1 MDRDL
6 NQGGQN
12 LLTRITHGQLQ
23 QFYASGY
30 WRDET
35 LYDLAAARAGTTPNK
50 IAVRDS
56 YRAVSF
62 SELVDLADRIA
73 ADLMSAGLRAG
84 DRVAAW
90 MSNRVEIAPLLL
102 ACSRQGFVLCPSLH
116 RNHTVAD
123 IVALMKRCSARAIYV
138 EEGYGANTDCEDVF
152 AQLTE
157 LDHVRKLV
165 RLKPAG
171 ETTDPVATTLAVT
184 SSAAAGPA
192 GHADDIVYL
201 AFTSGTTGEPK
212 GVLHSNNT
220 LLANARQIA
229 ADWNFDTRSVT
240 YTLSPL
246 SHNLG
251 FGALIVTIL
260 VGGEIVLHDL
270 PRGASLLARLR
281 EIGATFIFGVPTHAA
296 DLLQELD
303 LAGGAKLERLRGFRI
318 SGGAV
323 PPSVAERLLSH
334 GITPQSG
341 YGMTE
346 ACSHHY
352 TLPTE
357 SAEKI
362 INTSGRV
369 CGGYEVSIFSTDD
382 PDVPIPAGE
391 IGQIGGRGGSL
402 MLGYLDDQASTENA
416 FNNQGWF
423 MTGDLGR
430 MDVDGYLQ
438 ITGRIKD
445 IIIRGG
451 HNIHPARIELLT
463 MRYGA
468 VDRAVAVPVK
478 DERLG
483 ERVCIVVVPK
493 ANASV
498 DPGALLTHLH
508 EQGLSKYDMPEFYIE
523 VNEIPLSASG
533 KVLKRALLP
542 LIADGTLSPVAVSM
556 PGAQAKEN

>member
-1 MDRDL
+1 MNRDRHHA
-6 NQGGQN
+6 GQN

-23 QFYASGY
+23 QFYASGF

-35 LYDLAAARAGTTPNK
+35 LYDLAATHAGTTPDK

-56 YRAVSF
+56 YGSL
-62 SELVDLADRIA
+62 SYGELVGLADGIA
-73 ADLMSAGLRAG
+73 ADLLATGLRAG

-90 MSNRVEIAPLLL
+90 MSSRVEIAALLL
-102 ACSRQGFVLCPSLH
+102 ACSREGFVLSPSLH
-116 RNHTVAD
+116 RNHAVEE
-123 IVALMKRCSARAIYV
+123 IVALVASCSARAVIV
-138 EEGYGANTDCEDVF
+138 EEAFGVGVDREEIFTRLA
-152 AQLTE
+152 A
-157 LDHVRKLV
+157 LDHVRKTV
-165 RLKPAG
+165 RLKPAAAR
-171 ETTDPVATTLAVT
+171 TVDSMASALAVT
-184 SSAAAGPA
+184 SSATASPSGGAN
-192 GHADDIVYL
+192 DVVYL

-220 LLANARQIA
+220 LLANARAIA
-229 ADWNFDTRSVT
+229 ADWHFDRESVT

-251 FGALIVTIL
+251 FGALVLTIL

-270 PRGASLLARLR
+270 PRGASLLMRLR
-281 EIGATFIFGVPTHAA
+281 EIGATFIFGVPAHAM
-296 DLLQELD
+296 DLLKEID
-303 LAGGAKLERLRGFRI
+303 LADGANLERLRGFRI

-323 PPSVAERLLSH
+323 PRSVVERLIAY

-352 TLPTE
+352 TLPTDAPE
-357 SAEKI
+357 RI
-362 INTSGRV
+362 VNTSGRA
-369 CGGYEVSIFSTDD
+369 CGGYEVNIFSTDD
-382 PDVPIPAGE
+382 PDVRLPAGE

-402 MLGYLDDQASTENA
+402 MLGYFNDQASTENA
-416 FNNQGWF
+416 FNSQGWF

-430 MDVDGYLQ
+430 MDGDGYLQ

-451 HNIHPARIELLT
+451 HNIHPARIESLA
-463 MRYGA
+463 MRHSA
-468 VDRAVAVPVK
+468 VERVAAVPVK

-483 ERVCIVVVPK
+483 ERVCIVFVPK
-493 ANASV
+493 AGAKV
-498 DPGALLTHLH
+498 DPEALLTHLH
-508 EQGLSKYDMPEFYIE
+508 DQGLSKYDMPEFYLQ
-523 VNEIPLSASG
+523 VDEIPLSASG

-542 LIADGTLSPVAVSM
+542 LIADGTLCPLAM
-556 PGAQAKEN
+556 PRPGEGQ

>member
-1 MDRDL
+1 MNRDL
-6 NQGGQN
+6 QQGGQN
-12 LLTRITHGQLQ
+12 LLTRTTHGQLQ
-23 QFYASGY
+23 KFYASGY

-35 LYDLAAARAGTTPNK
+35 LYDLAAAHAGTTSNK

-56 YRAVSF
+56 HRSLSF
-62 SELVDLADRIA
+62 RELVDLADRIA
-73 ADLMSAGLRAG
+73 ADLLTAGLRAG

-90 MSNRVEIAPLLL
+90 MSSRVEIAPLLL
-102 ACSRQGFVLCPSLH
+102 ACSREGFVLCPSLH
-116 RNHTVAD
+116 RNHTVED
-123 IVALMKRCSARAIYV
+123 IVALVERSNARAIFV
-138 EEGYGANTDCEDVF
+138 EEGYGADTDRQDIF
-152 AQLTE
+152 ARLTA

-165 RLKPAG
+165 RLKPAA
-171 ETTDPVATTLAVT
+171 ETAGAISTTLA
-184 SSAAAGPA
+184 SASGASTAPA
-192 GHADDIVYL
+192 GRADDIVYL

-220 LLANARQIA
+220 LLANARAIA
-229 ADWNFDTRSVT
+229 ADWNFDQQSVT
-240 YTLSPL
+240 YTLSPM

-251 FGALIVTIL
+251 FGALVLTIL

-270 PRGASLLARLR
+270 PRGASFLARLR
-281 EIGATFIFGVPTHAA
+281 ETGATFIFGVPAHAA
-296 DLLQELD
+296 DLLKEID
-303 LAGGAKLERLRGFRI
+303 LADRADLERLKGFRI

-323 PPSVAERLLSH
+323 PPSVVERLLAH

-352 TLPTE
+352 TLPTDDPE
-357 SAEKI
+357 TI
-362 INTSGRV
+362 INTSGKV
-369 CGGYEVSIFSTDD
+369 CGGYELNIFSTDD
-382 PDVPIPAGE
+382 PDAPVPVSE

-402 MLGYLDDQASTENA
+402 MLGYFDDQASTENA
-416 FNNQGWF
+416 FNTQGWF

-430 MDVDGYLQ
+430 MDANGYLQ

-463 MRYGA
+463 MRHAA
-468 VDRAVAVPVK
+468 VEWAAAVPVK

-483 ERVCIVVVPK
+483 ERVCIAVVPK
-493 ANASV
+493 ANAKV
-498 DPGALLTHLH
+498 DPEALLTHLDD
-508 EQGLSKYDMPEFYIE
+508 QGLSKYDMPEFFLQ
-523 VNEIPLSASG
+523 VNEIPLSANG

-542 LIADGTLSPVAVSM
+542 LIADGTLSPFAVPR
-556 PGAQAKEN
+556 PGKSQ